1 MKLLPLSWSF
11 ILILFITSCS
21 SNDDSPAAATRANI
35 SGSVNLYNESTNQ
48 MDLSNMTVSVLGTM
62 PLISAVTDAQGKFV
76 LSNVP
81 FGTYTLEY
89 TKNGY
94 GTYKKFGVIHGTN
107 GQATT
112 LTATPSLGQVST
124 TSITGITASTSA
136 NQVVLSISTNPG
148 GSAANRRYI
157 RYFLSTSQSV
167 SATNYSYYSPVF
179 TSQINPFEKTIL
191 ATELISAGFT
201 SGQQVYVRA
210 YGDSFWDNAYDSSEF
225 NRRIFPNLNANT
237 VPAATFIVP

>member
-48 MDLSNMTVSVLGTM
+48 VDLSNMTVSVLGTM
-62 PLISAVTDAQGKFV
+62 PLNSAVTDAQGKFV

-94 GTYKKFGVIHGTN
+94 GTYKKFGVVHGIN
-107 GQATT
+107 GQATA

-210 YGDSFWDNAYDSSEF
+210 YGDSFWDNAYDSPEF

>member
-48 MDLSNMTVSVLGTM
+48 VDLSNMTVSVLGTM
-62 PLISAVTDAQGKFV
+62 PLNSAVTDAEGKFV

-94 GTYKKFGVIHGTN
+94 GTYKKFGVVHGTN
-107 GQATT
+107 GQATA

-124 TSITGITASTSA
+124 TNITGITASTSA
-136 NQVVLSISTNPG
+136 NQVVLSMSTNPG

-191 ATELISAGFT
+191 ATELVSAGFT

-210 YGDSFWDNAYDSSEF
+210 YGDSFWDNAYDSPEF
-225 NRRIFPNLNANT
+225 NRRIFPNLNAST
-237 VPAATFIVP
+237 VPAAAFIVP

>member
-11 ILILFITSCS
+11 ILILFITSCN

-48 MDLSNMTVSVLGTM
+48 VDNSNMTVSVLGTM
-62 PLISAVTDAQGKFV
+62 PLISAVTDAEGKFV

-94 GTYKKFGVIHGTN
+94 GTYKKFGVVHGTN
-107 GQATT
+107 GQATA
-112 LTATPSLGQVST
+112 LTAIPSLGQVST
-124 TSITGITASTSA
+124 TSITGITANASA

>member
-11 ILILFITSCS
+11 ILILLITSCS

-48 MDLSNMTVSVLGTM
+48 VDNSNMTVSVLGTM
-62 PLISAVTDAQGKFV
+62 PLNSAVTDAEGKFV

-94 GTYKKFGVIHGTN
+94 GTYKKFGVVHGTN
-107 GQATT
+107 GQATA

-124 TSITGITASTSA
+124 TNITGITASTSA
-136 NQVVLSISTNPG
+136 NQVVLSMSTNPG

-210 YGDSFWDNAYDSSEF
+210 YGDSFWDNAYDSPEF

>member
-48 MDLSNMTVSVLGTM
+48 VDNSNMTVSVLGTM
-62 PLISAVTDAQGKFV
+62 PLISAVTDAEGKFV

-81 FGTYTLEY
+81 FGTYTFEY

-94 GTYKKFGVIHGTN
+94 GTYKKFGVVHGTN
-107 GQATT
+107 GQATA

-124 TSITGITASTSA
+124 TSITGITASASA

>member
-11 ILILFITSCS
+11 ILILFITSCN

-35 SGSVNLYNESTNQ
+35 SGSVNLYNESTNLV
-48 MDLSNMTVSVLGTM
+48 DLSNMTVSVLGTM

-94 GTYKKFGVIHGTN
+94 GTYKKFGVVHGTN
-107 GQATT
+107 GQATA
-112 LTATPSLGQVST
+112 LTAIPSLGQVST
-124 TSITGITASTSA
+124 TSINGITASASA
-136 NQVVLSISTNPG
+136 NQVVLSISTNPE

-210 YGDSFWDNAYDSSEF
+210 YGDSFWDNAYDSTEF

-237 VPAATFIVP
+237 VPAAAFIVP

>member
-21 SNDDSPAAATRANI
+21 SNDDSPAAATKANI
-35 SGSVNLYNESTNQ
+35 SGSVNLYNESTNLV
-48 MDLSNMTVSVLGTM
+48 DLSNMTVSVLGTM
-62 PLISAVTDAQGKFV
+62 PLISAVTDAEGKFV

-81 FGTYTLEY
+81 FGTFTLEY

-94 GTYKKFGVIHGTN
+94 GTYKKFGVVHGTN
-107 GQATT
+107 GQATA

>member
-1 MKLLPLSWSF
+1 MKFLPLSWSF

-21 SNDDSPAAATRANI
+21 SNDDSPAVATRANI

-48 MDLSNMTVSVLGTM
+48 VDNSNMTVSVLGTM
-62 PLISAVTDAQGKFV
+62 PLISAVTDAEGKFV

-94 GTYKKFGVIHGTN
+94 GTYKKFGVVHGTN
-107 GQATT
+107 GQATA

-124 TSITGITASTSA
+124 TNITGITASTSA
-136 NQVVLSISTNPG
+136 NQVVLSMSTNPG

>member
-1 MKLLPLSWSF
+1 MKLLPFSWSF
-11 ILILFITSCS
+11 ILILFITSCN

-48 MDLSNMTVSVLGTM
+48 VDNSNMTVSVLGTM
-62 PLISAVTDAQGKFV
+62 PLNSAVTDAQGKFV

-94 GTYKKFGVIHGTN
+94 GTYKKFGVVHGTN
-107 GQATT
+107 GQATA

-191 ATELISAGFT
+191 ATELVSAGFT

-210 YGDSFWDNAYDSSEF
+210 YGDSFWDNAYDSPEF
-225 NRRIFPNLNANT
+225 NRRIFPNLNSNT

>member
-1 MKLLPLSWSF
+1 MKFLPLSWSF

-94 GTYKKFGVIHGTN
+94 GTYKKFGVVHGTN
-107 GQATT
+107 GQATA

-191 ATELISAGFT
+191 ATELVSAGFT

-210 YGDSFWDNAYDSSEF
+210 YGDSFWDNAYDSTEF

>member
-11 ILILFITSCS
+11 ILILFITSCN

-94 GTYKKFGVIHGTN
+94 GTYKKFGVVHGTN
-107 GQATT
+107 GQATA

-124 TSITGITASTSA
+124 TSITGITASASA

>member
-1 MKLLPLSWSF
+1 MKFLPLSWSF

-48 MDLSNMTVSVLGTM
+48 VDNSNMTVSVLGTM

-94 GTYKKFGVIHGTN
+94 GTYKKFGVVHGTN
-107 GQATT
+107 GQATA

-136 NQVVLSISTNPG
+136 NQVVLSITNPG

-210 YGDSFWDNAYDSSEF
+210 YGDSFWDNAYDSPEF

>member
-21 SNDDSPAAATRANI
+21 NNDDGPAAATKANI

-48 MDLSNMTVSVLGTM
+48 VDNSNMTVSVLGTT
-62 PLISAVTDAQGKFV
+62 PLISAVTDAEGRFV

-89 TKNGY
+89 TKSGY
-94 GTYKKFGVIHGTN
+94 GTYKKFGVVHGTN
-107 GQATT
+107 GQATA
-112 LTATPSLGQVST
+112 LTTIPSLGQVST
-124 TSITGITASTSA
+124 TSITGLTASASA
-136 NQVVLSISTNPG
+136 NQVVLSMSTNPS
-148 GSAANRRYI
+148 GSAANRRYV

-167 SATNYSYYSPVF
+167 GATNYSYYSPVF

-210 YGDSFWDNAYDSSEF
+210 YGDSFWDNAYDSTEF
-225 NRRIFPNLNANT
+225 NRRIFPNLNPTT
-237 VPAATFIVP
+237 VPATSFIVP

>member
-11 ILILFITSCS
+11 MLILFITSCS
-21 SNDDSPAAATRANI
+21 SNDDEPAAATKANI
-35 SGSVNLYNESTNQ
+35 SGSVNLYNESTDQ
-48 MDLSNMTVSVLGTM
+48 VDKSNMTVSVVGTM
-62 PLISAVTDAQGKFV
+62 PLISAVTNAEGRFV

-94 GTYKKFGVIHGTN
+94 GTYKKFGVVHGSN
-107 GQATT
+107 GQATA
-112 LTATPSLGQVST
+112 LTAIPSLGQVST
-124 TSITGITASTSA
+124 TSITGLTASASA
-136 NQVVLSISTNPG
+136 NQVVLSISTNPA

-179 TSQINPFEKTIL
+179 ISQINPFEKTIL
-191 ATELISAGFT
+191 VTELISAGFT

-210 YGDSFWDNAYDSSEF
+210 YGDSFWDNAYDSPEF
-225 NRRIFPNLNANT
+225 NRRIFPNLNATT
-237 VPAATFIVP
+237 VPAASFIVP

>member
-11 ILILFITSCS
+11 ILILFITSCN

-35 SGSVNLYNESTNQ
+35 SGSVNLYNESTNLV
-48 MDLSNMTVSVLGTM
+48 DLSNMTVSVLGTM

-94 GTYKKFGVIHGTN
+94 GTYKKFGVVHGTN
-107 GQATT
+107 GQATA
-112 LTATPSLGQVST
+112 LTAIPSLGQVST
-124 TSITGITASTSA
+124 TSITGITASASA
-136 NQVVLSISTNPG
+136 NQVVLSISTNPE

-191 ATELISAGFT
+191 ATELVSAGFT

-210 YGDSFWDNAYDSSEF
+210 YGDSFWDNAYDSPEF
-225 NRRIFPNLNANT
+225 NRRIFPNLNAST
-237 VPAATFIVP
+237 VPSATFIVP

>member
-35 SGSVNLYNESTNQ
+35 SGSVNLYNESTNLV
-48 MDLSNMTVSVLGTM
+48 DLSNMTVSVLGTM
-62 PLISAVTDAQGKFV
+62 PLISAVTDAEGKFV

-94 GTYKKFGVIHGTN
+94 GTYKKFGVVHGTN
-107 GQATT
+107 GQATA

>member
-1 MKLLPLSWSF
+1 MKLLPFSWSF
-11 ILILFITSCS
+11 ILILFITSCNS
-21 SNDDSPAAATRANI
+21 DDDSPAAATRANI
-35 SGSVNLYNESTNQ
+35 SGSVNLYNESTNLV
-48 MDLSNMTVSVLGTM
+48 DLSNMTVSVLGTM
-62 PLISAVTDAQGKFV
+62 PLISAVTDAEGKFV

-94 GTYKKFGVIHGTN
+94 GTYKKFGVVHGTN
-107 GQATT
+107 GQATA

-124 TSITGITASTSA
+124 TNITGITASTSA
-136 NQVVLSISTNPG
+136 NQVVLSMSTNPG

-191 ATELISAGFT
+191 ATELVSAGFT

-210 YGDSFWDNAYDSSEF
+210 YGDSFWDNAYDSPEF

-237 VPAATFIVP
+237 VPAAAFIVP

>member
-11 ILILFITSCS
+11 ILILFITSCN

-48 MDLSNMTVSVLGTM
+48 VDNSNMTVSVLGTM
-62 PLISAVTDAQGKFV
+62 PVTDAQGKFV

-94 GTYKKFGVIHGTN
+94 GTYKKFGVVHGTN
-107 GQATT
+107 GQATA

-210 YGDSFWDNAYDSSEF
+210 YGDSFWDNAYDSPEF

>member
-1 MKLLPLSWSF
+1 MKLLPVSWSF
-11 ILILFITSCS
+11 MLILFITSCS
-21 SNDDSPAAATRANI
+21 SNDDEPAAATKANI
-35 SGSVNLYNESTNQ
+35 SGSVNLYNEST
-48 MDLSNMTVSVLGTM
+48 DPVDKSNMTVSVLGTM
-62 PLISAVTDAQGKFV
+62 PMISAVTNTEGRFV

-94 GTYKKFGVIHGTN
+94 GTYKKFGVVHGSN
-107 GQATT
+107 GQATA
-112 LTATPSLGQVST
+112 LTAIPSLGQVST
-124 TSITGITASTSA
+124 TSITGLTASASA
-136 NQVVLSISTNPG
+136 NQVVLSISTNPV

-157 RYFLSTSQSV
+157 RYFLSTNQSV

-179 TSQINPFEKTIL
+179 ISQINPFEKTIL

-210 YGDSFWDNAYDSSEF
+210 YGDSFWDNAYDSPEF

>member
-1 MKLLPLSWSF
+1 MKFLPLSWSF

-48 MDLSNMTVSVLGTM
+48 VDNSNMTVSVLGTM
-62 PLISAVTDAQGKFV
+62 PLNSAVTDAQGKFV

-94 GTYKKFGVIHGTN
+94 GTYKKFGVVHGTN
-107 GQATT
+107 GQATA

-210 YGDSFWDNAYDSSEF
+210 YGDSFWDNAYDSPEF

>member
-48 MDLSNMTVSVLGTM
+48 MDLSNMTVSVLGNM

-107 GQATT
+107 GQATA

-210 YGDSFWDNAYDSSEF
+210 YGDSFWDNAYDSPEF

>member
-1 MKLLPLSWSF
+1 MKFLPLSWSF

-48 MDLSNMTVSVLGTM
+48 VDNSNMTVSVLGTM
-62 PLISAVTDAQGKFV
+62 PLNSAVTDAQGKFV

-94 GTYKKFGVIHGTN
+94 GTYKKFGVVHGTN
-107 GQATT
+107 GQATA

-191 ATELISAGFT
+191 ATELVSAGFT

-210 YGDSFWDNAYDSSEF
+210 YGDSFWDNAYDSPEF

>member
-1 MKLLPLSWSF
+1 
-11 ILILFITSCS
+11 
-21 SNDDSPAAATRANI
+21 
-35 SGSVNLYNESTNQ
+35 
-48 MDLSNMTVSVLGTM
+48 MTVSVLGIM
-62 PLISAVTDAQGKFV
+62 PLISAVTDAEGKFV

-81 FGTYTLEY
+81 FGTFTLEY

-94 GTYKKFGVIHGTN
+94 GTYKKFGVVHGTN
-107 GQATT
+107 GQATA

-124 TSITGITASTSA
+124 TSITGVTASTSA
-136 NQVVLSISTNPG
+136 NQVVLSISTNPE

-167 SATNYSYYSPVF
+167 SETNYSYYSPVF
-179 TSQINPFEKTIL
+179 ISQINPFEKTIL

-210 YGDSFWDNAYDSSEF
+210 YGDSFWDNAYDSPEF
-225 NRRIFPNLNANT
+225 NRRIFPNLNAST
-237 VPAATFIVP
+237 VPAAAFIVP

>member
-1 MKLLPLSWSF
+1 MKLLPFSWSF
-11 ILILFITSCS
+11 ILILLITSCN

-48 MDLSNMTVSVLGTM
+48 VDNSNMTVSVLGTM
-62 PLISAVTDAQGKFV
+62 PLNSAVTDAQGKFV

-94 GTYKKFGVIHGTN
+94 GTYKKFGVVHGTN
-107 GQATT
+107 GQATA

-210 YGDSFWDNAYDSSEF
+210 YGDSFWDNAYDSPEF